1 MRLDLFILQK
11 YNLKSRSFAE
21 NLIKKG
27 KVNVNNVTL
36 KKPSYDVSND
46 DEVEV
51 FKTTSLKVLAEINF
65 KKR

>member
-11 YNLKSRSFAE
+11 FNLKSRSFAE

-36 KKPSYDVSND
+36 KSRRTTFRTTTKSKF
-46 DEVEV
+46 

-65 KKR
+65 KRR